1 MITEVGYSID
11 EGNKTKVGYSIG
23 DKDQT
28 QDMGDL
34 ILEYEAEL
42 EEKLKLED
50 KLIKE

>member
-1 MITEVGYSID
+1 MITKVGYSID

-23 DKDQT
+23 QKDHV

-42 EEKLKLED
+42 EEKLRLED
-50 KLIKE
+50 ELIKE